1 MTTIE
6 RRRVKRRVLMG
17 TITDFIV
24 DMLIP
29 TVVYALLRLVGA
41 PPFLAIAAGGLVVG
55 GKAQLGSITARH
67 PRGTYVAAGAQVA
80 AALVIMFGL
89 HAAGVSDPYAMTI
102 GSVPV
107 IAGVVVTLVRGGR
120 LDGFGLLVIVEVA
133 AGTAIGLTSGDPRFL
148 LARSSVYVAIAGVYA
163 LVTCFT
169 PRPLLMVLSKPMA
182 VAGDPLRETAF
193 DRLADGVA
201 EGAARFRTIE
211 VAMTVGAGVVLLA
224 EAVLRVVV
232 VYAYPIHEVM
242 RAGLMSQLPA
252 IALIVVGIAALRF
265 LAVPRVRG
273 IVDAEQQRLRAADA
287 PPS

>member
-1 MTTIE
+1 MTVVE

-17 TITDFIV
+17 TLADFVV

-29 TVVYALLRLVGA
+29 TVVYALLRLFGV

-55 GKAQLGSITARH
+55 GKAQVGSVSARH
-67 PRGTYVAAGAQVA
+67 PRGAVA
-80 AALVIMFGL
+80 AAAAQVGAGLVIMFAL

-107 IAGVVVTLVRGGR
+107 LVGVVVALVRGGR
-120 LDGFGLLVIVEVA
+120 LDGFGLLVIAEVA
-133 AGTAIGLTSGDPRFL
+133 AGTALGMTSGDPRFL

-182 VAGDPLRETAF
+182 VAGDPLREAAF
-193 DRLADGVA
+193 DRLADGTA
-201 EGAARFRTIE
+201 EGAARFRRIE
-211 VAMTVGAGVVLLA
+211 VAMTAGAGVVLLA

-232 VYAYPIHEVM
+232 VYAYPIHDVLQ
-242 RAGLMSQLPA
+242 AGLMSQLPA
-252 IALIVVGIAALRF
+252 IGLLVVGVAAMRVF
-265 LAVPRVRG
+265 AIPRVRVV
-273 IVDAEQQRLRAADA
+273 VDAEQERLRAAV
-287 PPS
+287 